1 MRKHFASKC
10 SSSYEPNNFCENI
23 SQAFIFKHFQTFC
36 IQMHIIVRAQNHSIS
51 IFADLPILQGPS
63 MHRPSKVL
71 FTNMLVKTNAN
82 HNFSNFSIHN
92 CHPAIRNTIP
102 TYIPSYRK
110 RVIPTLARAP
120 ALSLTRSAQGKTSV
134 PFCGAKAERS
144 CHCFGD
150 FLVVLFC
157 SVVLL
162 FDAINNFIE
171 WEVLW
176 V

>member
-110 RVIPTLARAP
+110 RMIPTLSSSYHCHNSIHYASFTTITSEQDQCSARVC
-120 ALSLTRSAQGKTSV
+120 SNTRT
-134 PFCGAKAERS
+134 
-144 CHCFGD
+144 
-150 FLVVLFC
+150 
-157 SVVLL
+157 
-162 FDAINNFIE
+162 NFK
-171 WEVLW
+171 
-176 V
+176 